1 MYFDVNLIRCPKSGQ
16 KLSVCTLSE
25 AESRVGARL
34 EVAERKSSDKQ
45 NAIAAGR
52 TEHVLLREDL
62 KCAYPIIDGIAILLA
77 PEAIYPEGQLPS
89 FDLTEPQYEE
99 AYEEMQLCNHIA
111 DQEGG
116 DISESESYLNVA
128 KVNNENARQ
137 SFPNPREHWLD
148 ATFDC
153 AAQWDAYTHLAPIEN
168 QRMMQLGGKGRH
180 AVKFA
185 MGGASEGWIVT
196 PMLQEAAYGVEL
208 AKRMGV
214 IDKVH
219 AVVAVAEELPFPEKS
234 FDRVFSGS
242 SVHHMVTEIALPE
255 ISRIMTE
262 RGKFAAYDPWRAP
275 LYAIGTKLIGKR
287 QPNLHCRPLTRQ
299 RIEPF
304 GKTFA
309 KSKVIQ
315 HGTIT
320 RYPLIALFK
329 FGFKVPIGVVWA
341 CNKIDDAV
349 CSIIPGFRRM
359 GSSVALLAE
368 NS

>member
-1 MYFDVNLIRCPKSGQ
+1 MLYFDPDLLRCPITGL
-16 KLSVCTLSE
+16 KLNVCTLAE
-25 AESRVGARL
+25 AEGRVGELQLAKRTFS
-34 EVAERKSSDKQ
+34 AKQ
-45 NAIAAGR
+45 NATPAGR
-52 TEHVLLREDL
+52 TEQVLLREDL
-62 KCAYPIIDGIAILLA
+62 KCAYPIVNGIAILLA
-77 PEAIYPEGQLPS
+77 PEMLCPEGHVQS
-89 FDLTEPQYEE
+89 FDLTDPQYAE

-111 DQEGG
+111 CQEGG
-116 DISESESYLNVA
+116 DIGESESYLNVT
-128 KVNNENARQ
+128 KVQSEKARA
-137 SFPNPREHWLD
+137 SFPNPRDSWLD

-153 AAQWDAYTHLAPIEN
+153 AAQWDAYTHLAPIQD

-196 PMLQEAAYGVEL
+196 PMLQEASYGVEL

-214 IDKVH
+214 EKQCH

-255 ISRIMTE
+255 ISRIMTPE
-262 RGKFAAYDPWRAP
+262 GKFAAYDPWRAP
-275 LYAIGTKLIGKR
+275 LYTIGTKLIGKR
-287 QPNLHCRPLTRQ
+287 QPNLYCRPLTKQ
-299 RIEPF
+299 RIAPF

-309 KSKVIQ
+309 DTQVIQ

-329 FGFKVPIGVVWA
+329 FGINVPIGVVWTL
-341 CNKIDDAV
+341 NKIDDAI
-349 CSIIPGFRRM
+349 CSVIPGFRGM
-359 GSSVALLAE
+359 GSSVALLAR